1 MQAKDNFYQQVYD
14 IVALIPKGRV
24 TTYGA
29 IAKALGAAKSSR
41 LVGSALIHA
50 HHPNNNLP
58 IYRVVN
64 RSGMLTGKYHYDSP
78 KHMQNLLEA
87 EGVQI
92 EDDQIKDFKKLFWD
106 PLIEL

>member
-1 MQAKDNFYQQVYD
+1 MLAKDNFYQQVYD

-24 TTYGA
+24 TSYGA

-41 LVGSALIHA
+41 MVGRALIHA
-50 HHPNNNLP
+50 HHPNNKLP

-64 RSGMLTGKYHYDSP
+64 RSGLLTGKHHYDGSE
-78 KHMQNLLEA
+78 HMQQLLEA
-87 EGVQI
+87 EGIEI

-106 PLIEL
+106 PMIEL